1 MSQLRLLLIAAV
13 AAAALVVPGAVD
25 AGGAVTPLIATVG
38 SRTSPDNFV
47 ISLTD
52 STGARVTHLDTG
64 AYTITVH
71 DYSTIHNFHL
81 LGPGVDKATA
91 PEKAGDETWNVVIIN
106 GTYRYLCDVHPT
118 SMRGS
123 FTAGLV
129 TTPPPPKKL
138 VAQVGPR
145 RTISLKTGS
154 GARVKQ
160 LTAGRYSI
168 KLKDRVLLEEL
179 VHVRR
184 ILPEELPDLLE
195 AGHELSCLV
204 DGRLHLVAPGAN
216 RRTGVKA
223 RSTAT
228 WNVTLRAGSGTFRS
242 DAYKRLRGSFRVVG

>member
-1 MSQLRLLLIAAV
+1 MSQFRLFLVAASAV
-13 AAAALVVPGAVD
+13 AGLAVPGAVD
-25 AGGAVTPLIATVG
+25 AGGTVTQPLIATVG
-38 SRTSPDNFV
+38 TSTSGETPV

-52 STGARVTHLDTG
+52 ATGAKVTHLDTG

-71 DYSTIHNFHL
+71 DFATTHNFHL
-81 LGPGVDKATA
+81 LGPGVDQATPVETKADT
-91 PEKAGDETWNVVIIN
+91 TWNVVIVD
-106 GTYRYLCDVHPT
+106 GTYRYFCDIHTT

-138 VAQVGPR
+138 VAQVGPKR
-145 RTISLKTGS
+145 AISLKTAS

-168 KLKDRVLLEEL
+168 KVKDLTRA
-179 VHVRR
+179 
-184 ILPEELPDLLE
+184 DNF
-195 AGHELSCLV
+195 
-204 DGRLHLVAPGAN
+204 HLVAPGAN

-228 WNVTLRAGSGTFRS
+228 WNVTLRAGNGTFRS
-242 DAYKRLRGSFRVVG
+242 DAHKRLRGSFKVVASA

>member
-1 MSQLRLLLIAAV
+1 VSQLRLFLVAV
-13 AAAALVVPGAVD
+13 SAVVALAVPGAVD
-25 AGGAVTPLIATVG
+25 AGGTVTQPLVATVG
-38 SRTSPDNFV
+38 TRTSGETPL

-52 STGARVTHLDTG
+52 STGAKVTHLDTG

-71 DYSTIHNFHL
+71 DYATTHNFHL
-81 LGPGVDKATA
+81 LGPGVDRATA
-91 PEKAGDETWNVVIIN
+91 VENTADTTWNVVIVD
-106 GTYRYLCDVHPT
+106 GTYRYFCDIHTT

-145 RTISLKTGS
+145 RTISLKTVS
-154 GARVKQ
+154 GARVKR

-168 KLKDRVLLEEL
+168 KVKDLTKA
-179 VHVRR
+179 
-184 ILPEELPDLLE
+184 DNF
-195 AGHELSCLV
+195 
-204 DGRLHLVAPGAN
+204 HLVAPGAN

-242 DAYKRLRGSFRVVG
+242 DAHRRLRGSFRVV

>member
-91 PEKAGDETWNVVIIN
+91 PEKAGDETWNVVIID

-160 LTAGRYSI
+160 LTAGRYNI
-168 KLKDRVLLEEL
+168 AVRDRTKS
-179 VHVRR
+179 
-184 ILPEELPDLLE
+184 DNF
-195 AGHELSCLV
+195 
-204 DGRLHLVAPGAN
+204 HLIAPGAN

-223 RSTAT
+223 RSTAI
-228 WNVTLRAGSGTFRS
+228 WKVTLRAGSGTYRS
-242 DAYKRLRGSFRVVG
+242 DAHRRLRGSFKVVAA